1 MDPVFRAPM
10 RARGHDALPGVGA
23 DHGVAHGV
31 VGIGDTAEARISR
44 FAEVSNGAFV
54 WTRDTDGM
62 YWVGRIAGP
71 LRPAG
76 PTAREVAG
84 LTHVR
89 AADWLDRPF
98 GEHDVPVA
106 VAATFARGGRNFQRT
121 HGDAVE
127 RRTAEIWLTA
137 GPNEPGAAS

>member
-10 RARGHDALPGVGA
+10 RARGHDAPAGA
-23 DHGVAHGV
+23 GAEHGVAHGI

-44 FAEVSNGAFV
+44 FAATPDGAFV
-54 WTRDTDGM
+54 WTRDTDGT

-71 LRPAG
+71 LRPAD
-76 PTAREVAG
+76 PAAHDAAG

-89 AADWLDRPF
+89 AADWLERPF
-98 GEHDVPVA
+98 GEHDIPA
-106 VAATFARGGRNFQRT
+106 GIAATFARGGRNFQRT

-127 RRTAEIWLTA
+127 RRTAELW
-137 GPNEPGAAS
+137 AAVRS